1 MSETPMNDPFK
12 QHGAF
17 SWCELLTPDVAA
29 AKDFYGQLFGWQ
41 MQDLPMEG
49 TTYTLLSAGGAPVGG
64 IMAPPKQAGTMPPHW
79 GTYVTVADV
88 DATARQAVE
97 LGGSLMLQPR
107 DIPGVG
113 RFCLI
118 QDPQGALLYAITYTA
133 PGTA

>member
-1 MSETPMNDPFK
+1 
-12 QHGAF
+12 
-17 SWCELLTPDVAA
+17 
-29 AKDFYGQLFGWQ
+29 
-41 MQDLPMEG
+41 MEG
-49 TTYTLLSAGGAPVGG
+49 TTYTVLSAGGAPVGG

-88 DATARQAVE
+88 DATAKQAVE

-118 QDPQGALLYAITYTA
+118 QDPQGALLYAITYTRA
-133 PGTA
+133 GAG